1 MILPV
6 ATEGIGHGSP
16 SQVLPMVTISC
27 YSSVPM
33 FQLPKT
39 RNHLHLRPASCRSTN
54 QSLIAQWI
62 NRFRSFQ
69 LQNTSIF
76 LQSPYFPP
84 LFFQP
89 FSYIYRLV
97 LPKSPSQAPKQRQ
110 TRSHNVH
117 AAPPQLG
124 LAVLSQLLRLRQA
137 VLLLR
142 LRRSQ
147 LRELQLFLRL
157 PVVATCRVLGYW
169 IWRKM

>member
-1 MILPV
+1 
-6 ATEGIGHGSP
+6 
-16 SQVLPMVTISC
+16 
-27 YSSVPM
+27 M

-62 NRFRSFQ
+62 NRFRSFPASKY
-69 LQNTSIF
+69 LHLSSIPIFSTPVLPTIF
-76 LQSPYFPP
+76 LIYID
-84 LFFQP
+84 LFFQ
-89 FSYIYRLV
+89 
-97 LPKSPSQAPKQRQ
+97 KSPSQAPQNNAKPGPTTSTPRL
-110 TRSHNVH
+110 
-117 AAPPQLG
+117 PQLG

-169 IWRKM
+169 IWRKMEKWKDQWKYQWNSWIGKMTDLNFGISSEN